1 MQKNQLNNFN
11 CKNYILILI
20 LFFFKI
26 NFSFSEDLKFIK
38 IFGNDR
44 LAKKTVILFSELEF
58 DKNIKADDLN
68 VAIKKLYK
76 TNYFENVKMSFE
88 G

>member
-1 MQKNQLNNFN
+1 MKKNQLNNYN
-11 CKNYILILI
+11 YKNYILILI

-44 LAKKTVILFSELEF
+44 LAKKNSHIVFRTR
-58 DKNIKADDLN
+58 D
-68 VAIKKLYK
+68 
-76 TNYFENVKMSFE
+76 
-88 G
+88 